1 MKEERYYL
9 VLNDDEQSLL
19 IRSLNDER
27 TAQLKNGKAVD
38 SIDELIVKVGKAPLK
53 KIKVLERLLFFT
65 FSVLFL

>member
-27 TAQLKNGKAVD
+27 NAQLKTGKAVD

-53 KIKVLERLLFFT
+53 KIKVLEMSDCCAR
-65 FSVLFL
+65 

>member
-53 KIKVLERLLFFT
+53 KIKILER
-65 FSVLFL
+65 SVCCAR

>member
-27 TAQLKNGKAVD
+27 TAQLKKGKAVD

-53 KIKVLERLLFFT
+53 KSKVLER
-65 FSVLFL
+65 SDCCAR

>member
-9 VLNDDEQSLL
+9 VLNDYEQSLL

-38 SIDELIVKVGKAPLK
+38 SIDELIVKVGKSPLK
-53 KIKVLERLLFFT
+53 KIKVLER
-65 FSVLFL
+65 SDCCAR

>member
-9 VLNDDEQSLL
+9 VVNDDEQSLL

-53 KIKVLERLLFFT
+53 KIKVLER
-65 FSVLFL
+65 SDCCAR

>member
-38 SIDELIVKVGKAPLK
+38 SIDELIVKVGKEKLK
-53 KIKVLERLLFFT
+53 KIKVLER
-65 FSVLFL
+65 SDCCAR

>member
-53 KIKVLERLLFFT
+53 KIKVLER
-65 FSVLFL
+65 

>member
-1 MKEERYYL
+1 VKEERYYL

-19 IRSLNDER
+19 RSLNDER

-53 KIKVLERLLFFT
+53 KIKVFER
-65 FSVLFL
+65 SDCCAR

>member
-9 VLNDDEQSLL
+9 VLNDDEQSLI
-19 IRSLNDER
+19 IRFLNDER

-53 KIKVLERLLFFT
+53 KIKVFER
-65 FSVLFL
+65 SDCCAR

>member
-19 IRSLNDER
+19 IRFLNDER

-53 KIKVLERLLFFT
+53 KIKVFVR
-65 FSVLFL
+65 SDCCAR

>member
-19 IRSLNDER
+19 IRFLNDER

-38 SIDELIVKVGKAPLK
+38 SIDELIVKVGKALLK
-53 KIKVLERLLFFT
+53 KIKVFER
-65 FSVLFL
+65 SDCCAR

>member
-53 KIKVLERLLFFT
+53 NIKVLER
-65 FSVLFL
+65 SDCCAR

>member
-53 KIKVLERLLFFT
+53 KIKVLERSDCFAR
-65 FSVLFL
+65 

>member
-19 IRSLNDER
+19 IRFLNDER

-53 KIKVLERLLFFT
+53 KN
-65 FSVLFL
+65 

>member
-53 KIKVLERLLFFT
+53 KIKVLERLYCCAR
-65 FSVLFL
+65 

>member
-53 KIKVLERLLFFT
+53 KIKVLER
-65 FSVLFL
+65 SYCCAR

>member
-53 KIKVLERLLFFT
+53 KIKVLESSDCCAR
-65 FSVLFL
+65 